1 MSVSLEEV
9 RHLAALSEINLSDE
23 ELTVLT
29 TDIDNIV
36 GYINQLD
43 ELNTDGIEP
52 TFQLTGLKNVWR
64 NDVIEPQLAREELLA
79 LAPAQEDN
87 QVKVPKVL

>member
-23 ELTVLT
+23 ELTALT

-64 NDVIEPQLAREELLA
+64 NDDIEPQLAREELLA